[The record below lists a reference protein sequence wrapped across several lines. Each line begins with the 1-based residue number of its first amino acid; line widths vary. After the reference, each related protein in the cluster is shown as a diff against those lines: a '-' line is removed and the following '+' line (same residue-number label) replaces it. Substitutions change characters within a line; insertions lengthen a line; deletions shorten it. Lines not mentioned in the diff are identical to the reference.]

1 MIQGKNNKKHI
12 VGIILLACSLLLFA
26 QTASENESIIRDEPE
41 ISGGILV
48 SETLSLDAKPEQK
61 NDDEKIIYISPNNDG
76 VQDALVVPVT
86 IQDKRAVREWNFVI
100 TDAQGNVV
108 RTIGN
113 KVALPE
119 TATDVLRSIFGGKNL
134 KEFFGNVKKTFAPRE
149 GVLIPQSIMWNG
161 ILDSGEIAPDGLY
174 YYSISAMDDNGNKS
188 QTENFKVYVDNSA
201 PEITVYQPTES
212 SKIFGAGAKPYLRI
226 AQEGSV
232 EDLWTGTISDKAG
245 NIVKTYEWVNAS
257 PVTIEWDGKGDN
269 NMPVSEGVY
278 TYKITSK
285 DKSGNTSPSAQITNI
300 IYDALPRSVNMVV
313 KNTPFSAKTTDENR
327 HLQIQPS
334 MPNTS
339 GLLEWDIS
347 ILNKAGETLK
357 KFSGTSIAPGN
368 FSYNGKTSEGKI
380 LEDGDYQLVYHAL
393 FNNGQEASISRN
405 FSVDNTAPSVS
416 VLTKA
421 SIFSPDGDGNKD
433 FLEIV
438 QEGSKEKNWTA
449 KIITDTGVV
458 VKNYSF
464 ADVPPENLIW
474 DGLTEEG
481 NLAEDGK
488 YYYEIVATDM
498 AGNTGSAKTDLFEL
512 NTGTTEVIL
521 TAQSLAFSPNGDK
534 VQDTITFNPI
544 IKTDSPVSQYELS
557 IFDENNTLVRTF
569 KDTKSPKLITW
580 NGLTN
585 DGLPATDGNYTA
597 RIETV
602 SLNGS
607 VAQATTQPFALDTQ
621 FPEIKVTVPYV
632 VISPNNDSK
641 KDTLPFSFE
650 ATEEKLWTGEI
661 RDAKGNLV
669 VDYLWQGK
677 PDNFEW
683 EGLDLSG
690 NIVADGDYQFKIYSQ
705 DIAGNK
711 TVATISSITVD
722 NRSVKTYV
730 TADYAAIS
738 PNGDGEFD
746 AQKFTLLPSLTEGI
760 AHWSFSI
767 IDEKTTKPVKTWTEK
782 DTPSLPKNINWNG
795 TTNEGTLIEGN
806 FYGELFMEY
815 AKGDEVKIATSSFVS
830 SITPPQLTVRT
841 APRYFSPD
849 NDGVDDDLFISLKG
863 SASVPLKN
871 WSFAIND
878 PQNGKTFWK
887 TSGKAAITER
897 IIWDG
902 RGNNGELVQSATDYP
917 YVFTATDELGMTSS
931 VEGLISVDV
940 LVIKLGDVLKI
951 QVPSII
957 FRSNKAD
964 FVGKDVDARYGLD
977 KSVIDNNMRVL
988 KRISDILNKFKD
1000 YKVTIEGHANNI
1012 SGTDAEETSTEN
1024 GNIPLIPL
1032 SEERAAAV
1040 KQILIKNGVEGSRL
1054 TTVGRGGTQP
1064 IVSRSDKDNWWKNRR
1079 VEFILNK

>member
-1 MIQGKNNKKHI
+1 MIYRKNYKKS
-12 VGIILLACSLLLFA
+12 IIGSLFLVCSLFAFA
-26 QTASENESIIRDEPE
+26 QTLQENEFIMRDEPE
-41 ISGGILV
+41 ISGGILI
-48 SETLSLDAKPEQK
+48 SESLAVDAKTEEKQE
-61 NDDEKIIYISPNNDG
+61 NDKIIYISPNNDG
-76 VQDALVVPVT
+76 IQDALIVPVS

-100 TDAQGNVV
+100 TDATGTIV

-113 KVALPE
+113 KVSLPE
-119 TATDVLRSIFGGKNL
+119 TATDVLRTIFGGKTL
-134 KEFFGNVKKTFAPRE
+134 KEFFGNIKKTFAPRE
-149 GVLIPQSIMWNG
+149 GVPIPESIMWNG
-161 ILDSGEIAPDGLY
+161 VLDSGEIAPDGLY
-174 YYSISAMDDNGNKS
+174 YYSISAMDDNGNTS
-188 QTENFKVYVDNSA
+188 QTEDFKVYVDNSA
-201 PEITVYQPTES
+201 PEITLYQPSES
-212 SKIFGAGAKPYLRI
+212 SKIFGASAKPYIRI
-226 AQEGSV
+226 AQEGSN
-232 EDLWTGTISDKAG
+232 EDLWTGTISDAAG

-269 NMPVSEGVY
+269 NMPVTEGVY
-278 TYKITSK
+278 TYKITAK
-285 DKSGNTSPSAQITNI
+285 DKSGNTSPNAQITNI

-313 KNTPFSAKTTDENR
+313 KNTPFSAKTTDKNR
-327 HLQIQPS
+327 YLQIQPS

-339 GLLEWDIS
+339 GLLEWNIS
-347 ILNKAGETLK
+347 VTNKAGETLQN
-357 KFSGTSIAPGN
+357 FSGKSIAPGN
-368 FSYNGKTSEGKI
+368 FSYNGQTSDGKI
-380 LEDGDYQLVYHAL
+380 LEDGDYQLVYRAL

-405 FSVDNTAPSVS
+405 FSVDNTAPTISA
-416 VLTKA
+416 LTKA

-449 KIITDTGVV
+449 KIVTDTGVV

-464 ADVPPENLIW
+464 ADFPPETLIW
-474 DGLTEEG
+474 DGLKEDG
-481 NLAEDGK
+481 NLAEDGH
-488 YYYEIVATDM
+488 YFYEITAVDM
-498 AGNTGSAKTDLFEL
+498 AGNMGSAKTDLFEL

-521 TAQSLAFSPNGDK
+521 TVQSLAFSPNGDSI
-534 VQDTITFNPI
+534 QDTITFNPI
-544 IKTDSPVSQYELS
+544 IKTASPVSQYELS
-557 IFDENNTLVRTF
+557 ILDETNAVVKSF
-569 KDTKSPKLITW
+569 KDSKSPKLITW

-585 DGLPATDGNYTA
+585 DGLPAPDGKYTA

-607 VAQATTQPFALDTQ
+607 EAQAITQVFELDTQ
-621 FPEIKVTVPYV
+621 FPVINVTVPYL
-632 VISPNNDSK
+632 VISPNNDNK
-641 KDTLPFSFE
+641 KDSLPFSFE
-650 ATEEKLWTGEI
+650 ASDEKLWTGEI

-669 VDYLWQGK
+669 ADYLWQGK
-677 PDNFEW
+677 PENFEW
-683 EGLDLSG
+683 TGLDASG

-711 TVATISSITVD
+711 TAAEIAPITVD

-730 TADYAAIS
+730 TCDYAAIS

-746 AQKFTLLPSLTEGI
+746 IQKFTILPSLTQGI
-760 AHWSFSI
+760 ARWSFSI
-767 IDEKTTKPVKTWTEK
+767 IDEKTNSTVKTWTEK
-782 DTPSLPKNINWNG
+782 DTLSLPKNINWNG
-795 TTNEGTLIEGN
+795 TNTEGNLVEGN
-806 FYGELFMEY
+806 FYGELYMEY
-815 AKGDEVKIATSSFVS
+815 TKGDEVNIATSSFIS
-830 SITPPQLTVRT
+830 SITPPQLTVKT

-887 TSGKAAITER
+887 TSGKSAITER

-917 YVFTATDELGMTSS
+917 YIFTVTDELGMTST

-964 FVGKDVDARYGLD
+964 FAGKDIDARYGLD
-977 KSVIDNNMRVL
+977 KAVIDNNMRVL

-1012 SGTDAEETSTEN
+1012 SGTDAEETSSEN

-1040 KQILIKNGVEGSRL
+1040 KQILIKNGVESSRL